1 LLKGANAARNLQ
13 KKECYFG
20 QPVRS
25 AVKREIISMEM
36 ANLERSIE
44 ELMADTRLIEL
55 CELQC
60 IGGDVLDVISLSEN
74 QHSDI
79 LAWIPGRQ
87 H

>member
-1 LLKGANAARNLQ
+1 
-13 KKECYFG
+13 
-20 QPVRS
+20 
-25 AVKREIISMEM
+25 MEM